1 MKLTLKDFKEK
12 YEIDEK
18 KYYKIFDLFPN
29 IFTGDKEKELLEFLI
44 EHHRVTFNDISPEEL
59 STKFKDLED
68 KGYEI
73 YNSNYDSHDRK
84 YTLYTHIE
92 MLPSKF
98 LENRLLKDIF
108 HSINQNNYNISCF
121 YQQKVS
127 EVIEKRN
134 LKKLLTVLTLEEINA
149 LSEKNQKDSNLQAE
163 ASI

>member
-1 MKLTLKDFKEK
+1 
-12 YEIDEK
+12 
-18 KYYKIFDLFPN
+18 
-29 IFTGDKEKELLEFLI
+29 
-44 EHHRVTFNDISPEEL
+44 
-59 STKFKDLED
+59 
-68 KGYEI
+68 
-73 YNSNYDSHDRK
+73 
-84 YTLYTHIE
+84 